1 MKSIIQSVFILIVTV
16 VFLSGCTKE
25 AERDFPRL
33 LTLDATSITNEG
45 ATLNARISNIK
56 DNKTPECG
64 FLIYKGQPSEHNF
77 IGALEADPDVA
88 GGSFSVRT
96 EIGMKD
102 GEEYW
107 YSAFLYDGT
116 TIVLGNTCKYKSMGS
131 KPATIVDMHPKKGNL
146 ADTVL
151 LHLSGTIGGLSGMTV
166 RFGNHIASMVEFV
179 DDVLSVIVPHDLN
192 VRHSSVSV
200 TSGSNVN
207 VFATKFELVMP
218 DITDF
223 FPAEAYPGETIT
235 INGQNFNP
243 VPSKNIVKFNS
254 VIATIISCSPTQLK
268 VIVPNL
274 EGIDCQLSVTV
285 GTLTGVAPG
294 IIKVLEIPG
303 PEVIDFTPSEVYPGQ
318 LVTITGNYFETGIAG
333 NIVKFNNI
341 NALVVSSSFNQIQ
354 VLAPNLEGQDCQIS
368 VIARNKTG
376 VANGMIKILYWPEL
390 WFRVSDHP
398 GGNIFRMGSFVIG
411 NYGYTGLGTKVH
423 HDYNRKFWRYDN
435 SIDTWTEVAA
445 FPGSTRVSPVG
456 FTIGGK
462 GYIGSGSTRD
472 DQTGLLL
479 RDFYE
484 YDPEYNSWTRL
495 TDYPGNVQ
503 NNFIGWSQVINDKA
517 YITFGPQDFYSYVP
531 SINQWTKLSYPSELL
546 YSSAI
551 SFVAGNTIYLVG
563 GLDTYGSHKSEVWAY
578 NTESNTWARK
588 NDFPGGARRQGVGF
602 SIEDKYYIGLGMNES
617 LVYKDIWRYD
627 VQNDL
632 WERMQD
638 YAGAAR
644 STLFCLVLNNMAYI
658 GTGYLSYNNLASD
671 IYRFNPN
678 TGK

>member
-1 MKSIIQSVFILIVTV
+1 
-16 VFLSGCTKE
+16 
-25 AERDFPRL
+25 
-33 LTLDATSITNEG
+33 
-45 ATLNARISNIK
+45 
-56 DNKTPECG
+56 
-64 FLIYKGQPSEHNF
+64 
-77 IGALEADPDVA
+77 
-88 GGSFSVRT
+88 
-96 EIGMKD
+96 
-102 GEEYW
+102 
-107 YSAFLYDGT
+107 
-116 TIVLGNTCKYKSMGS
+116 
-131 KPATIVDMHPKKGNL
+131 
-146 ADTVL
+146 
-151 LHLSGTIGGLSGMTV
+151 
-166 RFGNHIASMVEFV
+166 
-179 DDVLSVIVPHDLN
+179 
-192 VRHSSVSV
+192 
-200 TSGSNVN
+200 
-207 VFATKFELVMP
+207 
-218 DITDF
+218 
-223 FPAEAYPGETIT
+223 
-235 INGQNFNP
+235 
-243 VPSKNIVKFNS
+243 
-254 VIATIISCSPTQLK
+254 
-268 VIVPNL
+268 
-274 EGIDCQLSVTV
+274 
-285 GTLTGVAPG
+285 
-294 IIKVLEIPG
+294 
-303 PEVIDFTPSEVYPGQ
+303 
-318 LVTITGNYFETGIAG
+318 
-333 NIVKFNNI
+333 
-341 NALVVSSSFNQIQ
+341 
-354 VLAPNLEGQDCQIS
+354 
-368 VIARNKTG
+368 
-376 VANGMIKILYWPEL
+376 MIKILYWPEL